1 MIVPPTTAIATM
13 SKVAITGATAL
24 LLVRRSF
31 CASFVV
37 IITRLYNRD
46 FLKTD
51 AVHLTEQKP
60 STKMK
65 YSNTNHTNS

>member
-13 SKVAITGATAL
+13 SRVAITGATAL

-37 IITRLYNRD
+37 IITPLYYCG

-51 AVHLTEQKP
+51 AVHGAQQFNLTKNEIL
-60 STKMK
+60 
-65 YSNTNHTNS
+65 